1 MKLVRYGKA
10 GAEKPGL
17 IDSDGTIRD
26 LSAHVKDF
34 AGDALLPAN
43 IKKLAAL
50 DPKSLPAVAAG
61 TRLGSCV
68 PKPGN
73 FIAVG
78 LNFAD
83 HAAETNN
90 PIPAEPILFNK
101 APNTIQGPDDDVII
115 PPGSLKTD
123 WEVELAF
130 VIGQPGYR
138 ISEADAAHHI
148 AGYFVCNDVSERAYQ
163 MERGGTWDKGKGC
176 DTFGPLGPWLV
187 TKDAVPDPQALSMWL
202 EVNGKRFQ
210 NGSTKTMIFGVA
222 KIVSYVSQFMTLEPG
237 DIITTG
243 TPPGVGMGIKK
254 DGQSAPVYLKRGDVM
269 TLGIEGLGE
278 QRQKV
283 VAFKA

>member
-1 MKLVRYGKA
+1 MKLVRYGNA

-101 APNTIQGPDDDVII
+101 APNSIQGPDDDVII

-138 ISEADAAHHI
+138 ISEADAANHI
-148 AGYFVCNDVSERAYQ
+148 AGYFICNDVSERAYQ
-163 MERGGTWDKGKGC
+163 IERSGQWMKGKSLP
-176 DTFGPLGPWLV
+176 TFGPVGPWLV
-187 TKDAVPDPQALSMWL
+187 TPDEAGDVQNLKMWL
-202 EVNGKRFQ
+202 KLNDQYVQ
-210 NGSTKTMIFGVA
+210 NGSSKTMIFNCQFLVHY
-222 KIVSYVSQFMTLEPG
+222 ISQFMHLDAG

-243 TPPGVGMGIKK
+243 TPPGVGLGMK
-254 DGQSAPVYLKRGDVM
+254 PPLFLKGGDTMEV
-269 TLGIEGLGE
+269 GIEGLGV
-278 QRQKV
+278 QHQHVKQ
-283 VAFKA
+283 A

>member
-1 MKLVRYGKA
+1 MKLVRYGNA

-43 IKKLAAL
+43 IKTLAAL

-101 APNTIQGPDDDVII
+101 APNSIQGPDDDVII

-138 ISEADAAHHI
+138 ISEADAANHI
-148 AGYFVCNDVSERAYQ
+148 AGYFICNDVSERAYQ
-163 MERGGTWDKGKGC
+163 IERSGQWMKGKSLP
-176 DTFGPLGPWLV
+176 TFGPVGPWLV
-187 TKDAVPDPQALSMWL
+187 TPDEAGDVQNLKMWL
-202 EVNGKRFQ
+202 KLNDQYVQ
-210 NGSTKTMIFGVA
+210 NGSSKTMIFNCQFLVHY
-222 KIVSYVSQFMTLEPG
+222 ISQFMHLDAG

-243 TPPGVGMGIKK
+243 TPPGVGLGMK
-254 DGQSAPVYLKRGDVM
+254 PPLFLKGGDTMEV
-269 TLGIEGLGE
+269 GIEGLGV
-278 QRQKV
+278 QHQHVKQ
-283 VAFKA
+283 A

>member
-1 MKLVRYGKA
+1 MKLVRYGNA

-43 IKKLAAL
+43 IKTLAAL

-101 APNTIQGPDDDVII
+101 APNSIQGPDDDVII

-138 ISEADAAHHI
+138 ISEADAANHI
-148 AGYFVCNDVSERAYQ
+148 AGYFICNDVSERAYQ
-163 MERGGTWDKGKGC
+163 LERGGQWDKGKAA
-176 DTFGPLGPWLV
+176 DTFTPVGPWLV
-187 TKDAVPDPQALSMWL
+187 TADAVADPQQLSLWL
-202 EVNGKRFQ
+202 KVNGKRVQ
-210 NGSTKTMIFGVA
+210 DGTTSNLIFGIA
-222 KIVSYVSQFMTLEPG
+222 ELVSYISGFMTLHPG
-237 DIITTG
+237 DIISTG
-243 TPPGVGMGIKK
+243 TPAGVGL
-254 DGQSAPVYLKRGDVM
+254 GQKPEPWYLQAGDVM
-269 TLGIEGLGE
+269 RLGIAGLGE
-278 QRQKV
+278 QSQTCV
-283 VAFKA
+283 PAA

>member
-26 LSAHVKDF
+26 LSAHVTDF

-101 APNTIQGPDDDVII
+101 APNPIQGPDDDVII

-138 ISEADAAHHI
+138 ISEADAANHI
-148 AGYFVCNDVSERAYQ
+148 AGYFICNDVSERAYQ
-163 MERGGTWDKGKGC
+163 IERSGQWMKGKSLP
-176 DTFGPLGPWLV
+176 TFGPVGPWLV
-187 TKDAVPDPQALSMWL
+187 TPDEAGDVQNLKMWL
-202 EVNGKRFQ
+202 KLNDQYVQ
-210 NGSTKTMIFGVA
+210 NGSSKTMIFNCQFLVHY
-222 KIVSYVSQFMTLEPG
+222 ISQFMHLDAG

-243 TPPGVGMGIKK
+243 TPPGVGLGMK
-254 DGQSAPVYLKRGDVM
+254 PPLFLKGGDTMEV
-269 TLGIEGLGE
+269 GIEGLGV
-278 QRQKV
+278 QHQHVKQ
-283 VAFKA
+283 A

>member
-1 MKLVRYGKA
+1 MKLVRYGNA

-43 IKKLAAL
+43 IKTLAAL

-83 HAAETNN
+83 HAVETNN

-138 ISEADAAHHI
+138 ISEADAANHI
-148 AGYFVCNDVSERAYQ
+148 AGYFICNDVSERAYQ
-163 MERGGTWDKGKGC
+163 IERSGQWMKGKSLP
-176 DTFGPLGPWLV
+176 TFGPVGPWLV
-187 TKDAVPDPQALSMWL
+187 TPDEAGDVQNLKMWL
-202 EVNGKRFQ
+202 KLNDQYVQ
-210 NGSTKTMIFGVA
+210 NGSSKTMIFNCQFLVHY
-222 KIVSYVSQFMTLEPG
+222 ISQFMHLDAG

-243 TPPGVGMGIKK
+243 TPPGVGLGMK
-254 DGQSAPVYLKRGDVM
+254 PPLFLKGGDTMEV
-269 TLGIEGLGE
+269 GIEGLGV
-278 QRQKV
+278 QHQHVKQ
-283 VAFKA
+283 A

>member
-26 LSAHVKDF
+26 LSAHVTDF

-90 PIPAEPILFNK
+90 PLSAWREPTRKLERPLTTFRRWEQPWHIPI
-101 APNTIQGPDDDVII
+101 V
-115 PPGSLKTD
+115 
-123 WEVELAF
+123 
-130 VIGQPGYR
+130 
-138 ISEADAAHHI
+138 
-148 AGYFVCNDVSERAYQ
+148 
-163 MERGGTWDKGKGC
+163 
-176 DTFGPLGPWLV
+176 
-187 TKDAVPDPQALSMWL
+187 
-202 EVNGKRFQ
+202 KR
-210 NGSTKTMIFGVA
+210 
-222 KIVSYVSQFMTLEPG
+222 
-237 DIITTG
+237 
-243 TPPGVGMGIKK
+243 
-254 DGQSAPVYLKRGDVM
+254 
-269 TLGIEGLGE
+269 
-278 QRQKV
+278 
-283 VAFKA
+283 